1 MGDRD
6 RSPKRDRRSG
16 GGGPGARVDQGK
28 MRKGP
33 ADKRIFV
40 SNLPYEMK
48 WQEVKDLFR
57 QEVGEVSYVELFNDE
72 SGKPRGAGVMEFP
85 TQDMARL
92 AIDKMH
98 RYDYKG
104 RKIVVKEDFDA
115 ERDKQGRIV
124 GRSGVGDR
132 GGGDRRGGGP
142 AGHHE
147 SMGGGLGP
155 GGDMGNTYGLSP
167 QFLASLNI
175 QGPLHTR
182 VFVANMDY
190 TVDERKLKEV
200 FRLAGRVVGVELQRD
215 KEGKSR
221 GFAVVVYDHPVE
233 AVQAICM
240 LNGQQLCDR

>member
-6 RSPKRDRRSG
+6 RSPRRDRRSG
-16 GGGPGARVDQGK
+16 GGSMGGSGGK
-28 MRKGP
+28 TRKGP

-85 TQDMARL
+85 TQEMAKL

-98 RYDYKG
+98 RFDYKG

-115 ERDKQGRIV
+115 ERDKFGRII
-124 GRSGVGDR
+124 GRSGGGGGDR
-132 GGGDRRGGGP
+132 GGRDDRRGGHGD
-142 AGHHE
+142 
-147 SMGGGLGP
+147 MGGGGHH
-155 GGDMGNTYGLSP
+155 GGHGGGGHGVDMGNTYGLSP

-175 QGPLHTR
+175 TVKFNFNRPFASPTHFTFCPLRAHCTR
-182 VFVANMDY
+182 GSLLP
-190 TVDERKLKEV
+190 TWTTRWTRE
-200 FRLAGRVVGVELQRD
+200 
-215 KEGKSR
+215 S
-221 GFAVVVYDHPVE
+221 
-233 AVQAICM
+233 
-240 LNGQQLCDR
+240 